1 MNCSDNPIP
10 PSEATLLS
18 ALVLN
23 CQSLVA
29 KKESFINLLD
39 IHRPDIAFGSES
51 WLKPS
56 IISSEVFPSGYIV
69 YRKDRSDG
77 YGGVFI
83 AHRNTLIFSE
93 LQLADCSSELVAC
106 QIQLADHSS
115 LIAYSI
121 YRPPSGSDLHL
132 EELYN
137 QLSQIRSNHP
147 NSALWIAGDINLP
160 DIDWPNTFVSGH
172 SHSLR
177 LNHIFLDFLLDNALT
192 QMVNT
197 PTRGSNVLDIFITDR
212 PSLVESCDTVDG
224 ISDHE
229 AVFIESLVTAHLT
242 LPSRRTIYLW
252 SQADL
257 QNVKNRTGSL
267 CEEFVSSYSSSI
279 PVEILWNNFVR
290 ICDTCLDLVPTKLSS
305 SSFKQPWITT
315 HIKRLSRRKQR
326 AYNYARKT
334 NQAHQWSNYYTLKE
348 NVNGNVIL
356 PIINMCL
363 IWWTQTR
370 MW

>member
-1 MNCSDNPIP
+1 
-10 PSEATLLS
+10 
-18 ALVLN
+18 
-23 CQSLVA
+23 
-29 KKESFINLLD
+29 
-39 IHRPDIAFGSES
+39 
-51 WLKPS
+51 
-56 IISSEVFPSGYIV
+56 
-69 YRKDRSDG
+69 
-77 YGGVFI
+77 
-83 AHRNTLIFSE
+83 
-93 LQLADCSSELVAC
+93 
-106 QIQLADHSS
+106 
-115 LIAYSI
+115 
-121 YRPPSGSDLHL
+121 
-132 EELYN
+132 
-137 QLSQIRSNHP
+137 
-147 NSALWIAGDINLP
+147 
-160 DIDWPNTFVSGH
+160 
-172 SHSLR
+172 
-177 LNHIFLDFLLDNALT
+177 
-192 QMVNT
+192 MVNT

-290 ICDTCLDLVPTKLSS
+290 ICNTCLDLVPTKLSS

-334 NQAHQWSNYYTLKE
+334 NEAQQWSNYYNLKRE
-348 NVNGNVIL
+348 CQRECRTAYN
-356 PIINMCL
+356 NMCL
-363 IWWTQTR
+363 TNHKGFNCTIQETSSTSCITQIMLLWLHAYKHTPLLLVTHLLKY
-370 MW
+370 

>member
-1 MNCSDNPIP
+1 M
-10 PSEATLLS
+10 
-18 ALVLN
+18 
-23 CQSLVA
+23 
-29 KKESFINLLD
+29 
-39 IHRPDIAFGSES
+39 
-51 WLKPS
+51 
-56 IISSEVFPSGYIV
+56 
-69 YRKDRSDG
+69 
-77 YGGVFI
+77 
-83 AHRNTLIFSE
+83 
-93 LQLADCSSELVAC
+93 
-106 QIQLADHSS
+106 
-115 LIAYSI
+115 
-121 YRPPSGSDLHL
+121 
-132 EELYN
+132 
-137 QLSQIRSNHP
+137 
-147 NSALWIAGDINLP
+147 P

-334 NQAHQWSNYYTLKE
+334 NEAHQWSNYYNLRRECQRECRTAYNKYVSNMVDPNKNVVTKNYGPILKVRDKTTL
-348 NVNGNVIL
+348 VV
-356 PIINMCL
+356 
-363 IWWTQTR
+363 
-370 MW
+370 

>member
-1 MNCSDNPIP
+1 MATDTGSKRLASSPANRDDKKAKGDNCLVCLKP
-10 PSEATLLS
+10 ATDDIFECIWCEGCQHRECTKIS
-18 ALVLN
+18 ANQCHVLN
-23 CQSLVA
+23 NIVKNIVFFCTTCLQRLPYALQS
-29 KKESFINLLD
+29 
-39 IHRPDIAFGSES
+39 
-51 WLKPS
+51 
-56 IISSEVFPSGYIV
+56 
-69 YRKDRSDG
+69 
-77 YGGVFI
+77 
-83 AHRNTLIFSE
+83 
-93 LQLADCSSELVAC
+93 C
-106 QIQLADHSS
+106 DHQV
-115 LIAYSI
+115 
-121 YRPPSGSDLHL
+121 H
-132 EELYN
+132 
-137 QLSQIRSNHP
+137 
-147 NSALWIAGDINLP
+147 
-160 DIDWPNTFVSGH
+160 
-172 SHSLR
+172 
-177 LNHIFLDFLLDNALT
+177 
-192 QMVNT
+192 VN
-197 PTRGSNVLDIFITDR
+197 SNVLDIFITDR

-326 AYNYARKT
+326 AYNCARKT

-348 NVNGNVIL
+348 NVNGNVVL

-370 MW
+370 M